1 MESTTKELRRIR
13 DELSLHDMEI
23 SYEEHKREL
32 DEAVKHFE
40 AFIGH
45 RMPRANDAKQEAA

>member
-1 MESTTKELRRIR
+1 MENTMEELRRIR

-32 DEAVKHFE
+32 DEAVKRYE
-40 AFIGH
+40 AFTGH
-45 RMPRANDAKQEAA
+45 RMPRANEAKQEAA